1 MNRTSLRTGRSA
13 CGSRSRTR
21 LRLRPWAAFAT
32 SAPAR
37 SGGTAARASSG
48 SPVGRGPRS
57 TVTDRSVTAR

>member
-13 CGSRSRTR
+13 HGRSRTR